1 MHSIVA
7 VCTFFMLIS
16 SFLMCCVCVCVC
28 VSVCVCVR
36 MSVQAYLHANKII
49 HRDLTSNN
57 CMIRTVSLSV
67 CVCAR
72 LYGYV
77 HACTCVCVLGV
88 CVCVGRGVWFAL
100 CIHAFQRSSDS
111 GISLAVCQ
119 VVEMRYH

>member
-1 MHSIVA
+1 
-7 VCTFFMLIS
+7 
-16 SFLMCCVCVCVC
+16 
-28 VSVCVCVR
+28 

-88 CVCVGRGVWFAL
+88 CVWGGEYGLLFPYMHFNDHQTAALVWRSVRSLKCVTIESTAT
-100 CIHAFQRSSDS
+100 
-111 GISLAVCQ
+111 
-119 VVEMRYH
+119 